1 MFVKS
6 YKITEP
12 KCFEIFLE
20 DIKEDNVLVR
30 PEYLAICKAD
40 IRYYLGKR
48 ERTVLKRKFPMSLVH
63 EGTGVIARDKTGRFK
78 SGQRVVMIPCEKA
91 DCDETKCEKCV
102 RMYDYLKDNYCPKS
116 KFRSSNADGF
126 SKEMINIS
134 SDYILPIPDEI
145 GVEAVFSELISVGC
159 CALRRADL
167 FNKKP
172 AEISVWGDGI
182 MGYIIALVAHYGIGA
197 RVNVIGIN
205 REKLKMFDFAKTF
218 LASDISLLP
227 QTEACIEAVGGEA
240 SSKAINQAIDS
251 TYAGGT
257 IVLCGVSEDNA
268 PINTRM
274 VLEKGLSLLG
284 ATRSDIRDFEKAI
297 ELLGISS
304 FREKILPLVEG
315 VDIVDNIRKYYE
327 VFENAT
333 RSDSLGKRII
343 KLVF

>member
-12 KCFEIFLE
+12 KCFEIFVE

-40 IRYYLGKR
+40 IRYYLGNR

-63 EGTGVIARDKTGRFK
+63 EGIGTVARDKTGKFNV
-78 SGQRVVMIPCEKA
+78 GQRVVMIPCEKA
-91 DCDETKCEKCV
+91 ECDADKCRKCV
-102 RMYDYLKDNYCPKS
+102 RTYNYLQDNYCPKS

-126 SKEMINIS
+126 SKEMINVS
-134 SDYILPIPDEI
+134 SEYILPIPDEI

-159 CALRRADL
+159 SALRRADL
-167 FNKKP
+167 FNRKP
-172 AEISVWGDGI
+172 EEISVWGDGI
-182 MGYIIALVAHYGIGA
+182 MGYIIALVAHYGLDA
-197 RVNVIGIN
+197 KVNVIGVN
-205 REKLKMFDFAKTF
+205 KEKLKMFDFAKTF
-218 LASDISLLP
+218 LAKDIDLLP

-251 TYAGGT
+251 TCSGGT
-257 IVLCGVSEDNA
+257 IVLCGVSGDNA

-284 ATRSDIRDFEKAI
+284 ATRSDVCDFQKAI
-297 ELLGISS
+297 ELLEIPDFRKRIVPLIEGID
-304 FREKILPLVEG
+304 E
-315 VDIVDNIRKYYE
+315 VDNIRKYYGA
-327 VFENAT
+327 FENAS